1 MFGLEVLDIGL
12 GLVFVYL
19 ILSLVCTSATE
30 IVAGVMRL
38 RAKTLAEGIRNL
50 LRDPKIEK
58 EFFEHPLIKS
68 LNIRGRSP
76 SYIPAQTFR
85 WVLTSIIVGI
95 GRPKGVKEIRAAVE
109 QGVQENPELKNGLLT
124 LIGEAGKD
132 IEQLHK
138 NIEIWFNNAMDRVT
152 SWYKSR
158 AQVITFCVALVVAVA
173 SNADTIDITK
183 ALSNNPALR
192 QALVAQAE
200 EYAKRESLTDTVQ
213 PRTTLTQVSDS
224 GAGHKPA
231 KEVTLSVLDSLTR
244 PATRIK
250 QNIGE
255 LEQLGV
261 PLGWKEAPAGWG
273 WLTKITG
280 LLLTTLALTL
290 GAPFWF
296 DMLKKIVN
304 IRSSG
309 ASSTEPRT
317 KKASE

>member
-12 GLVFVYL
+12 GLVFLYL

-30 IVAGVMRL
+30 IVAGVMHL
-38 RAKTLAEGIRNL
+38 RAKTLVEGIRNL
-50 LRDPKIEK
+50 LRDPEIEK
-58 EFFEHPLIKS
+58 EFFQHPLIKS
-68 LNIRGRSP
+68 LNIRGRNP

-85 WVLTSIIVGI
+85 WVLTSIIVGA

-109 QGVQENPELKNGLLT
+109 QRAQGNPELKNVLLT

-132 IEQLHK
+132 IEQLHS

-152 SWYKSR
+152 GWYKSKS
-158 AQVITFCVALVVAVA
+158 QVITFCVALIVTVA
-173 SNADTIDITK
+173 SNADTIDITN
-183 ALSNNPALR
+183 ALAKNPALR

-200 EYAKRESLTDTVQ
+200 QYAKRESSNDTVQ
-213 PRTTLTQVSDS
+213 LRAALTQGGDS
-224 GAGHKPA
+224 GSGYKPGLA
-231 KEVTLSVLDSLTR
+231 VSLSVLDSLTR
-244 PATRIK
+244 PGTRIK
-250 QNIGE
+250 QDIGE

-261 PLGWKEAPAGWG
+261 PLGWKETPAGWG

-296 DMLKKIVN
+296 DILKKVVN

-309 ASSTEPRT
+309 ASSAAT
-317 KKASE
+317 KDQKGA

>member
-1 MFGLEVLDIGL
+1 MFGLEVLDIAL

-30 IVAGVMRL
+30 IVAGVLRL
-38 RAKTLAEGIRNL
+38 RAKTLSEGIRNL
-50 LRDPKIEK
+50 LQDPTIEK
-58 EFFEHPLIKS
+58 QFFEHPLIKS
-68 LNIRGRSP
+68 LTIRGRNP

-85 WVLTSIIVGI
+85 WVLTSIIG
-95 GRPKGVKEIRAAVE
+95 GEERPKSVKEIRAAV
-109 QGVQENPELKNGLLT
+109 VQKVPENSELKTVLLT
-124 LIGEAGKD
+124 LIGDAEKD
-132 IEQLHK
+132 IEQLHS
-138 NIEIWFNNAMDRVT
+138 NIEMWFNNAMERVT
-152 SWYKSR
+152 SWYKSM

-200 EYAKRESLTDTVQ
+200 EYAKRESPADTVKL
-213 PRTTLTQVSDS
+213 RATVTQVGDS
-224 GAGHKPA
+224 SAGRKPGTA
-231 KEVTLSVLDSLTR
+231 ATLSVLDSLTR

-250 QNIGE
+250 QNISE

-261 PLGWKEAPAGWG
+261 PLGWRVAPAGWG

-309 ASSTEPRT
+309 ASSTEP
-317 KKASE
+317 KSSKASE